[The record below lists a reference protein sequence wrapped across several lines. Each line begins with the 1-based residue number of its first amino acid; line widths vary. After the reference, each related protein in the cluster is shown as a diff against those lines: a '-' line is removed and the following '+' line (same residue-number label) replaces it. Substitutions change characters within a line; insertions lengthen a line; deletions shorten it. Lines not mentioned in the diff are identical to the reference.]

1 MRHSLVS
8 LLMLLSAVLV
18 HAQAGPCTEDSI
30 KKGNIPMAEDA
41 FMYMPP
47 FGKPVVGKSAI
58 QDTSGK
64 KFADRTNIKRDYVG
78 EHRIVSSASG
88 DMAYEYGT
96 LDVSYDEK
104 DDPKRHEFKAVI
116 LNVYKVKNGACQK
129 VAGTMEPLE
138 GSDH

>member
-1 MRHSLVS
+1 MTFVIRAIESALVLRLGCFFLVS
-8 LLMLLSAVLV
+8 
-18 HAQAGPCTEDSI
+18 G
-30 KKGNIPMAEDA
+30 
-41 FMYMPP
+41 
-47 FGKPVVGKSAI
+47 
-58 QDTSGK
+58 SGGRLE
-64 KFADRTNIKRDYVG
+64 ASPNIKRDYVG

-116 LNVYKVKNGACQK
+116 LNIYKVKNGACQK
-129 VAGTMEPLE
+129 LAGTMEPLE